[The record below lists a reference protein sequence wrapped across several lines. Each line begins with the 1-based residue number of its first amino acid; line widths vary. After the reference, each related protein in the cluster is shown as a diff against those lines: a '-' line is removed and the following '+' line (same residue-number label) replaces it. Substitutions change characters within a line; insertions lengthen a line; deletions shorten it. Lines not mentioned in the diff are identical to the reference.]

1 MCDLLWSD
9 PDDRRGWGISPRG
22 AGYTFGNDIS
32 EMFNHRSVILLLKLP
47 YLWRVLYCIVL
58 HSLYTV
64 IMILILTTEIC
75 PAIYLGLTDISLLV
89 FPLHFSF
96 SLSIAPLIF
105 PPRLYSSLL
114 VVSSHLFSSSLLIS
128 SPCLYSSLLLVF
140 THLFSLSLLISPLLT
155 VPPQLI
161 PCPYLLLCDIR
172 NGLTLVSRAH
182 QLVMDGFNWSH
193 SMNVVTIFRYTYS
206 TVLLHSIVQCSVV

>member
-32 EMFNHRSVILLLKLP
+32 EMFNHRSVVVLLWLLLQ
-47 YLWRVLYCIVL
+47 WFVLHCIIL

-64 IMILILTTEIC
+64 IMLLIFTAEIY
-75 PAIYLGLTDISLLV
+75 PTIYLGLTDISLLV
-89 FPLHFSF
+89 FPLLFSL
-96 SLSIAPLIF
+96 SLSIAP
-105 PPRLYSSLL
+105 
-114 VVSSHLFSSSLLIS
+114 SHPFSSSLLIS
-128 SPCLYSSLLLVF
+128 SPRLYSSLLLVS
-140 THLFSLSLLISPLLT
+140 TH
-155 VPPQLI
+155 
-161 PCPYLLLCDIR
+161 LLLCDIR

-193 SMNVVTIFRYTYS
+193 SMNVVTIFRYTFP
-206 TVLLHSIVQCSVV
+206 TVVWCCGLWGKGVKCSVVSCSVV